1 MRYEL
6 DNHDWVV
13 IKSMLPNTEQNN
25 GRFEACAT

>member
-6 DNHDWVV
+6 DNHDWAV

-25 GRFEACAT
+25 GRAGFRNR